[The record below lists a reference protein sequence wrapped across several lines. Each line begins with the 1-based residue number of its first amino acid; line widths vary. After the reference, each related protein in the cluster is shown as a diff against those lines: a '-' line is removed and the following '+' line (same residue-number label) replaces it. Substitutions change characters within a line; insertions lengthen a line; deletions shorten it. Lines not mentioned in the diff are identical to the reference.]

1 MKWVTN
7 FCRWRGLFIYFFIFF
22 SLFTKTPPPPP
33 PLSFLIINI
42 FWEFRTP
49 QLWEVRKG
57 VGVHQSQLK
66 NQAADVLTSATT
78 GPRSNILA
86 LAVVGFALAP
96 QNGAKLFVYLFILAQ
111 VEISI
116 AKRKGQNNFVHFKF
130 SFFALATKCVF
141 LFILPSNLHSQG
153 E

>member
-1 MKWVTN
+1 ME
-7 FCRWRGLFIYFFIFF
+7 RIIYLFIYFMRTFVAH
-22 SLFTKTPPPPP
+22 PPPL
-33 PLSFLIINI
+33 LSFLIINI
-42 FWEFRTP
+42 FWEFKMP
-49 QLWEVRKG
+49 QLGEVRKG
-57 VGVHQSQLK
+57 WGPPFPVK
-66 NQAADVLTSATT
+66 YQAADVLTSATT

-86 LAVVGFALAP
+86 SAVVGFALAP

>member
-1 MKWVTN
+1 M
-7 FCRWRGLFIYFFIFF
+7 
-22 SLFTKTPPPPP
+22 
-33 PLSFLIINI
+33 
-42 FWEFRTP
+42 P

-66 NQAADVLTSATT
+66 NQAADVLAS
-78 GPRSNILA
+78 
-86 LAVVGFALAP
+86 AVVGFALAP